1 MRITLSRSFLPP
13 ARAAGRRTVMALLY
27 PWYEVRIC
35 PAADARTSRC
45 HDDGLHVALWIR
57 WLAVVSVT
65 VVV

>member
-1 MRITLSRSFLPP
+1 
-13 ARAAGRRTVMALLY
+13 MALLY

-57 WLAVVSVT
+57 WLAVVSVA